1 MAAVATLL
9 ATWVAPAAAAP
20 RAARARLAHAGA
32 APSVIVSPRAGTPD
46 ANPHTQISF
55 LGAPASHLRHIV
67 VTGSKTGVHRG
78 RLAFYSTHEGASF
91 LPARPFLPGERVTVR
106 AKLVGYGLPR
116 RIGTSFTVSSPYVLP
131 LPKRRT
137 QLPRTKTNVMRF
149 HSRTDLVPASV
160 SVRTPAADPA
170 LGDLFVAPDAGPG
183 QAGAMI
189 LAPSGQ
195 LVWFKPLPWGV
206 KAFDLNV
213 QTYHGAPAL
222 TWWQG
227 HVVEYHGQGV
237 GVIAN
242 THYEP
247 IAKVHAG
254 NGLFADLHD
263 FRITPQGTAWITA
276 YAPQRRDLRSVGGRE
291 DGLIDDGVVQEI
303 DIATGLVM
311 FEWHALAHVPIRDTY
326 THVPKQPGNVLDYF
340 HINSVEPL
348 PGERLLIS
356 SRTTW
361 TVYLVSER
369 TGRVLWRLGGK
380 HSSFKLGPGVQ
391 FAWQHDAQMRAD
403 GTVSL
408 FNNDSN
414 PPKASQS
421 SALDIAVN
429 TATHTATLVHRH
441 TYPGRGILSY
451 SQGNV
456 QLLSNGDE
464 LVGWGH
470 VGEVCE
476 FSPDGQLT
484 LDMLLAPPT
493 NSYRAYRYVWS
504 AQPRTAPA
512 LAARA
517 IAGGRMRLHASW
529 NGATDVAGWRVLAG
543 AGSATLAALGTYP
556 SSGFETAIV
565 APTKARYVRVQ
576 ALSEDGG
583 VLGASALTKVS
594 GHR

>member
-1 MAAVATLL
+1 MVLSI
-9 ATWVAPAAAAP
+9 WVAPAAAAP
-20 RAARARLAHAGA
+20 RAARAPS
-32 APSVIVSPRAGTPD
+32 APSVIVSPRSGTPD

-55 LGAPASHLRHIV
+55 LGAPASHLRHIL
-67 VTGSKTGVHRG
+67 VTGSKTGVHEG
-78 RLAFYSTHEGASF
+78 RLAFYSNHEGGSF
-91 LPARPFLPGERVTVR
+91 LPARPFAPGERVTVR
-106 AKLVGYGLPR
+106 ATLVGYGRSR
-116 RIGTSFTVSSPYVLP
+116 RIGSSFAVSSPYVLP
-131 LPKRRT
+131 LPVRRK

-149 HSRTDLVPASV
+149 HSRPDLVPASV
-160 SVRTPAADPA
+160 SVRTPAADPS
-170 LGDLFVAPDAGPG
+170 LGDVFVAPDAGPG

-189 LAPSGQ
+189 LSPDGQ

-213 QTYHGAPAL
+213 QTYHGSPAL

-242 THYEP
+242 AHYEP
-247 IAKVHAG
+247 IAEVRAG
-254 NGLFADLHD
+254 NGLYADLHD

-276 YAPQRRDLRSVGGRE
+276 YAPQRRDLRPAGGSR

-303 DIATGLVM
+303 DIETGLVM

-326 THVPKQPGNVLDYF
+326 TYVPKQPGNVLDYF
-340 HINSVEPL
+340 HINSVQPL
-348 PGERLLIS
+348 PNGRLLIS
-356 SRTTW
+356 SRSTW
-361 TVYLVSER
+361 AVYLVSER

-391 FAWQHDAQMRAD
+391 FAWQHDAQMRSD
-403 GTVSL
+403 GTISL
-408 FNNDSN
+408 FDNDSY
-414 PPKASQS
+414 PPEASQS
-421 SALDIAVN
+421 SDLDIALH
-429 TATHTATLVHRH
+429 TATHTATLVHRY

-451 SQGNV
+451 SQGDV

-470 VGEVCE
+470 IGEVCE
-476 FSPDGQLT
+476 FSPGGQLT

-517 IAGGRMRLHASW
+517 IAGGRSRLYASW
-529 NGATDVAGWRVLAG
+529 NGATGVAAWRVLAG
-543 AGSATLAALGTYP
+543 AGATTLATIGTYP
-556 SSGFETAIV
+556 SSGFETAIA
-565 APTKARYVRVQ
+565 APTQAPYVRVQ
-576 ALSEDGG
+576 ALAADGG
-583 VLGASALTKVS
+583 VLGASALTKVT
-594 GHR
+594 GPR